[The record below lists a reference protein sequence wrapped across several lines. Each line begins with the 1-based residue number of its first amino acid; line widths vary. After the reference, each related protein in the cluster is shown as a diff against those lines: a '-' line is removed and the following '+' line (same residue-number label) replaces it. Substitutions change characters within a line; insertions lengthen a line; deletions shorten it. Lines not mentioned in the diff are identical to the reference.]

1 MYFSKIKST
10 NGGCLGKK
18 NRLKLNAFR
27 GEVKIEKGLYVLAL
41 LGEALMKLQNRSSC
55 DDPLHLL
62 IYQNCLC
69 QGLF

>member
-1 MYFSKIKST
+1 M
-10 NGGCLGKK
+10 L
-18 NRLKLNAFR
+18 L
-27 GEVKIEKGLYVLAL
+27 EVKWKLKKVCIALAL
-41 LGEALMKLQNRSSC
+41 LSDALMKLQNRSSC